1 MSNNL
6 GEIFY
11 NGRIMNLSSLTEN
24 ELQNMINELE
34 ASQVNKKENIKKILK
49 QMEG

>member
-11 NGRIMNLSSLTEN
+11 DGRIINLSSLSEN
-24 ELQNMINELE
+24 ELQKMMNELE
-34 ASQVNKKENIKKILK
+34 EIQVSKKENIKKILK

>member
-1 MSNNL
+1 MSNKL

-11 NGRIMNLSSLTEN
+11 NGRIMNLSSLNES
-24 ELQNMINELE
+24 ELQNMMNELE
-34 ASQVNKKENIKKILK
+34 ASQVSKKEKIKKILK